1 MLSEIKQSSH
11 GLLQGLA
18 NLLSRIVKIR
28 DWGYIHSSKH
38 QSSPFDLRY
47 RTNACYWESAQNGE
61 TKVFDNTSQDA
72 EALVVGLNMLL
83 TSESRVSTFAIARA
97 ETVEKIDS
105 AELRNEMLEAIDLLK
120 KQFSLK
126 Q

>member
-1 MLSEIKQSSH
+1 MVKPRSLTT
-11 GLLQGLA
+11 LQ
-18 NLLSRIVKIR
+18 
-28 DWGYIHSSKH
+28 
-38 QSSPFDLRY
+38 
-47 RTNACYWESAQNGE
+47 
-61 TKVFDNTSQDA
+61 QDA

-105 AELRNEMLEAIDLLK
+105 AKLRNEMLEAIDLLE
-120 KQFSLK
+120 KQFSPK